1 MFKVVRE
8 IIEYRDLLYML
19 LFRDIRV
26 RYKQSIMG
34 FFWAIFM
41 PALIVLSGI
50 IVKKA
55 MSILSHT
62 PLNAQ
67 QIGFVMVKSLPWS
80 FFISSIRST
89 TQSLVQSAQLI
100 TKVYFPRIIIPL
112 ATVLARA
119 YDFFIASLV
128 LIVLLA
134 VARVGVSV
142 QLLWLPV
149 ILLGLFLLTLS
160 VGLITSAGNLFFR
173 DVRYIVEVFL
183 MFGIFYSPVFYEP
196 ELFGKYKVLLMLNP
210 ISGYLE
216 SIKNVIVLHKAPDEW
231 FAYSLAV
238 SVVLFVISVFIFTQM
253 EKRFAERV

>member
-1 MFKVVRE
+1 MFKIIKD

-19 LFRDIRV
+19 FFRDIRV

-89 TQSLVQSAQLI
+89 TQSLVQSSQLI
-100 TKVYFPRIIIPL
+100 TKIYFPRIIIPL
-112 ATVLARA
+112 SMVLARA
-119 YDFFIASLV
+119 YDFLIAG
-128 LIVLLA
+128 IVLTILLA
-134 VARVGVSV
+134 FAKVGVSA
-142 QLLWLPV
+142 QLIWLPI
-149 ILLGLFLLTLS
+149 ILLGLFIFTLS
-160 VGLITSAGNLFFR
+160 IGLITAVGNLFFR

-196 ELFGKYKVLLMLNP
+196 DMLGKYKPLIMLNP

-216 SIKNVIVLHKAPDEW
+216 GIKDVVILHKSPDVW
-231 FAYSLAV
+231 FGYSLAI
-238 SVVLFVISVFIFTQM
+238 SLILFIFSIFIFTQM